1 MSTAVKF
8 PENEAKIIAELVE
21 QVSKLVSQEAGIQ
34 LGDRQFSMVENRLKK
49 RMLDL
54 RIDADAYREY
64 LQSHVHS
71 ETQAL
76 VSLMTTHHTYFFREY
91 SHFEY
96 LESKGLAAAVENA
109 KKAGRRAIRVWSA
122 ASSTGQEAYSL
133 SMFLSANLQGTGMGY
148 EILGTDVDPESV
160 AIANNGVYHRKEIKN
175 APLHYL
181 GNHWAKGTGDIA
193 EFVKAKSSIKDAC
206 RFEPANLLKLG
217 DFRKGDKF
225 DLIFC
230 RNVFIYFNQQ
240 QIKAITS
247 ELLSRLHP
255 GGMLFLGISESLH
268 GLNLPVASL
277 GPSIYTRQAD
287 IAAPAPATAPAK
299 AAAPAPASVAPA
311 ASPAAPLRLLCV
323 DDSPS
328 VLALLK
334 QLFKGDSQFT
344 VVATATNG
352 LEAAKA
358 IKEHKI
364 DVMTLDIHM
373 PEQDGLAYLKKNFGP
388 SHPPVVMVSS
398 VSRENADL
406 AMECLTSGASDYVEK
421 PALAEMATRG
431 EEIRM
436 KLLCAYR
443 NFKNAGKLDISVDR
457 AFAGKQ
463 EIKKPEE
470 KTRFLVANLG
480 DRKKLFTF
488 LKEAGRSPS
497 PPTVILVE
505 GSSGALPAFAKD
517 CQKNTGTKVE
527 LIETT
532 DAVTLKAGTVY
543 LGDFQKLADWAIE
556 SRGSRK
562 NSLLIYG
569 SPTKKLQAWFKKWPK
584 AQVLVEDLGQGA
596 KYEAPADVMAH
607 TSFAYVS
614 ADFLTKGE

>member
-8 PENEAKIIAELVE
+8 PESGEAKIIAGLVE
-21 QVSKLVSQEAGIQ
+21 QVSKLVSEEAGIQ

-54 RIDADAYREY
+54 RLDAAAYRDY

-76 VSLMTTHHTYFFREY
+76 VSLMTTHHTYFFREF

-96 LESKGLAAAVENA
+96 LETAGLAAAVENA
-109 KKAGRRAIRVWSA
+109 KKAGRKSIRVWSA
-122 ASSTGQEAYSL
+122 ASSTGQEAYSI
-133 SMFLSANLQGTGMGY
+133 SMFLAENLKNTGMTY

-160 AIANNGVYHRKEIKN
+160 GIANNGVYHRKEIKN
-175 APLHYL
+175 APLRYL

-193 EFVKAKSSIKDAC
+193 EFVKAKSSIKAQC

-217 DFRKGDKF
+217 DFRKGEKF
-225 DLIFC
+225 DIIFC

-240 QIKAITS
+240 QIKQITTD
-247 ELLSRLHP
+247 LLSRLHT

-268 GLNLPVASL
+268 GLNLPVTSM

-287 IAAPAPATAPAK
+287 MPAPA
-299 AAAPAPASVAPA
+299 AAAPAAKAPITPTMAPA
-311 ASPAAPLRLLCV
+311 AAPTGPLRLLCV

-334 QLFKGDSQFT
+334 QLFKGDAQFT

-358 IKEHKI
+358 LKEHKI

-373 PEQDGLAYLKKNFGP
+373 PEQDGLTYLKKNHNS

-406 AMECLTSGASDYVEK
+406 AMECLSSGASDYVEK
-421 PALAEMATRG
+421 PALSEMATRG

-443 NFKNAGKLDISVDR
+443 NFKNAGKIDISVDK
-457 AFAGKQ
+457 AFAAKK

-480 DRKKLFTF
+480 DRKKLFGF
-488 LKEAGRSPS
+488 IKEAGRSPS
-497 PPTVILVE
+497 PPIVVLVE
-505 GSSGALPAFAKD
+505 GSAGALPSFVKD
-517 CQKNTGTKVE
+517 CQKSTGAKVE

-532 DAVTLKAGTVY
+532 DAVTLKPGVVY

-556 SRGSRK
+556 ARGAKK
-562 NSLLIYG
+562 NSLLVYG

-614 ADFLTKGE
+614 AEFFTQGE